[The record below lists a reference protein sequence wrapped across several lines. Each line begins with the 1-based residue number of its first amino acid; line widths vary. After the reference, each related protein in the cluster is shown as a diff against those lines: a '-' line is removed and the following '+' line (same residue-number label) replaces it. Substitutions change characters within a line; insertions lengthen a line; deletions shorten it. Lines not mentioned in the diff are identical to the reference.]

1 MRTSLLVALVFVL
14 RTPSVFARRG
24 VSGRDTIDG
33 ISGDFQGFPPDSYM
47 WDDEE
52 EVLGKEKMREVKKK
66 NARFNDANASHP
78 G

>member
-33 ISGDFQGFPPDSYM
+33 ISDDFQGFPPDLFM
-47 WDDEE
+47 RGDEE
-52 EVLGKEKMREVKKK
+52 EVLG
-66 NARFNDANASHP
+66 
-78 G
+78 